1 MAIVLDTLVGD
12 PNYRLHP
19 IRLMGGLIS
28 WLEKWLYGAT
38 HGARRQFINGLV
50 LVIICLNIVAAA
62 ATLLHFCCV
71 GLFSVYGWIAEGVV
85 LSQLLATRSLY
96 AEGGRID
103 KVLASGT
110 IEQARQQIGYLVSR
124 ETKDLTKRDIY
135 QAAVETMTENTT
147 DAIVAPLF
155 YYALF
160 GLTGIALY
168 KMINT
173 LDSMVGYR
181 NQRYEYFGK
190 FAARLDD
197 VANFI
202 PARLAAFFIML
213 LAVVLRDDVA
223 SSARCFFEQRNIHNS
238 VNAGCTEAAMAGA
251 LGIKLSGP
259 TYYFGK
265 LKERPYIGYGT
276 SDITAEHLRQS
287 MRYVIGVAILSY
299 LMALLMTR

>member
-1 MAIVLDTLVGD
+1 MAIVLDTIVGD

-28 WLEKWLYGAT
+28 WLEKWFYGSA
-38 HGARRQFINGLV
+38 HGTRRQFINGLV
-50 LVIICLNIVAAA
+50 VAVVCLNIVAAA
-62 ATLLHFCCV
+62 VALLHFCCV
-71 GLFSVYGWIAEGVV
+71 ALFDGYGWVAEGIV

-96 AEGGRID
+96 AEGAKID

-135 QAAVETMTENTT
+135 QAAVETLTENTT

-160 GLTGIALY
+160 GLTGIAIY

-173 LDSMVGYR
+173 LDSMIGYH

-202 PARLAAFFIML
+202 PARLAAFFIII
-213 LAVVLRDDVA
+213 LAFVLRDDGR

-265 LKERPYIGYGT
+265 LKARPYIGYGT
-276 SDITAEHLRQS
+276 SDITAKHLLRA
-287 MRYVIGVAILSY
+287 MRYVIGVAVFGYFLT
-299 LMALLMTR
+299 LLAMR